1 MYMNETMKLFN
12 QVTHSCSGLSAS
24 VSSQVAFDFRIIH
37 LSKLPPATDLD
48 PAMLLSPAR
57 IHADLSNITSPSDT
71 TYPHTALLITPAGQI
86 MSWVSTPPGYDY
98 YDEQDPNTNG
108 NGNGDEGE
116 DEEGE
121 EEPWLDTPERLR
133 LILGLVAEFTEG
145 SVSKV
150 ESEVRLQA
158 AILDMDS

>member
-1 MYMNETMKLFN
+1 
-12 QVTHSCSGLSAS
+12 
-24 VSSQVAFDFRIIH
+24 
-37 LSKLPPATDLD
+37 
-48 PAMLLSPAR
+48 MLLSPAR
-57 IHADLSNITSPSDT
+57 VHADLSNITSPSDT

-108 NGNGDEGE
+108 NGNGDGEE

-150 ESEVRLQA
+150 ESEVRHFLGE
-158 AILDMDS
+158 MDVADD

>member
-1 MYMNETMKLFN
+1 
-12 QVTHSCSGLSAS
+12 
-24 VSSQVAFDFRIIH
+24 
-37 LSKLPPATDLD
+37 
-48 PAMLLSPAR
+48 MLLSPAR

-108 NGNGDEGE
+108 NGNGNGE
-116 DEEGE
+116 EDE

-150 ESEVRLQA
+150 ESEVRL
-158 AILDMDS
+158 IPLEE

>member
-1 MYMNETMKLFN
+1 
-12 QVTHSCSGLSAS
+12 
-24 VSSQVAFDFRIIH
+24 
-37 LSKLPPATDLD
+37 
-48 PAMLLSPAR
+48 
-57 IHADLSNITSPSDT
+57 
-71 TYPHTALLITPAGQI
+71 

-108 NGNGDEGE
+108 NEDGEGEE
-116 DEEGE
+116 DEEG

-150 ESEVRLQA
+150 ESEVGPFLRIGLKLISLA
-158 AILDMDS
+158 GKVAGFTYMAGWTRRKCCCYHSCCATSRII

>member
-1 MYMNETMKLFN
+1 MNKTMKLFDE
-12 QVTHSCSGLSAS
+12 VTDSWSRFSAS
-24 VSSQVAFDFRIIH
+24 VWFHVAFDFRIIH
-37 LSKLPPATDLD
+37 HCQLHPAANLD
-48 PAMLLSPAR
+48 STMLLSPAR

-71 TYPHTALLITPAGQI
+71 SYPHTALLITPAGQI

-108 NGNGDEGE
+108 NGHEDGEGDEE
-116 DEEGE
+116 AE

-145 SVSKV
+145 SISKV
-150 ESEVRLQA
+150 ESEVRPLQA
-158 AILDMDS
+158 RV

>member
-1 MYMNETMKLFN
+1 MLHLT
-12 QVTHSCSGLSAS
+12 
-24 VSSQVAFDFRIIH
+24 FRIIH
-37 LSKLPPATDLD
+37 HSQLHIAAQTD
-48 PAMLLSPAR
+48 AMLLSPAR

-133 LILGLVAEFTEG
+133 LILGLVAEFTEE

-150 ESEVRLQA
+150 ESEVRL
-158 AILDMDS
+158 ISPGE

>member
-1 MYMNETMKLFN
+1 
-12 QVTHSCSGLSAS
+12 
-24 VSSQVAFDFRIIH
+24 
-37 LSKLPPATDLD
+37 
-48 PAMLLSPAR
+48 MLLSPAR

-108 NGNGDEGE
+108 NGNGNGEENE
-116 DEEGE
+116 DEEE

-150 ESEVRLQA
+150 ESEVRLISLEERLA
-158 AILDMDS
+158 LMGLAREITGLTYMAGWT

>member
-1 MYMNETMKLFN
+1 MLNLTFP
-12 QVTHSCSGLSAS
+12 
-24 VSSQVAFDFRIIH
+24 IIH
-37 LSKLPPATDLD
+37 HSQLPPATNLD

-57 IHADLSNITSPSDT
+57 IHADLSNITSSSDT
-71 TYPHTALLITPAGQI
+71 SYPHTALLITPAGQI

-150 ESEVRLQA
+150 ESEARSLQA
-158 AILDMDS
+158 RV